1 MWNEIG
7 KKCVTDTWIKLYFH
21 LPEQYFPVHLCFWK
35 KLICVSACVFVY
47 CKLYGF
53 ERPFLGCAVFIRRLL
68 IVSVCVFQLFVC
80 SDLLLTWVSSTGF
93 NSWELIVTKQSV
105 AVLSDIGCE
114 RYTFYMLGHVCSLH
128 CTFVVLSS
136 VAPQH
141 RSHSAWIQLACK
153 LYAYLCWNNR
163 KFTLAHDGAPITLF
177 FFFGLPARFNKELQL
192 FVLNSKFVD
201 TDNVDSSTKFTVKN
215 ESPSNSLFL
224 LEPHYLTFLF
234 TIFFIFVFD
243 SLYRS
248 TMKSQFFIGHS
259 GSTKAGMYLC
269 PDSFTETSVC
279 VLARVFRNCHYSRH
293 SPGFHKYDEPLW
305 YQVILAGLVIQ
316 KKTTGFIFGFHVK
329 HLLFRV

>member
-1 MWNEIG
+1 MME
-7 KKCVTDTWIKLYFH
+7 
-21 LPEQYFPVHLCFWK
+21 
-35 KLICVSACVFVY
+35 
-47 CKLYGF
+47 
-53 ERPFLGCAVFIRRLL
+53 LL
-68 IVSVCVFQLFVC
+68 
-80 SDLLLTWVSSTGF
+80 
-93 NSWELIVTKQSV
+93 
-105 AVLSDIGCE
+105 
-114 RYTFYMLGHVCSLH
+114 
-128 CTFVVLSS
+128 
-136 VAPQH
+136 
-141 RSHSAWIQLACK
+141 SH
-153 LYAYLCWNNR
+153 
-163 KFTLAHDGAPITLF
+163 F

-248 TMKSQFFIGHS
+248 TIKSQFFIGHS
-259 GSTKAGMYLC
+259 GSAKAGMYLC

-316 KKTTGFIFGFHVK
+316 KKKNYGFHIWFPREALAFQSVRSNQQQ
-329 HLLFRV
+329 HC